1 MPHSESTF
9 YYAKR
14 YTVDT
19 TQEYDLSGVDIFN
32 DDQFNTYVTASGT
45 IGISTDV
52 VSGISTSGIST
63 GQYLKTI
70 TDVIQPG
77 TTVIGI
83 QSDSIVISQESI
95 NVDSITT
102 SIGFGSYPAYSIPE
116 AIQNLQQDNILV
128 YDNLYLEGPIYDKT
142 DYSGKLGEIL
152 LTDGTAVFWRDIS
165 GLGTPLQTIGIW
177 DEGLFQGIVA
187 NLNFIDHND
196 PNNVVKAE
204 ISGISS
210 KFADIKIS
218 DRWALVSNI
227 VPSGDV
233 YRNSK
238 VGINNSNPVY
248 YLDIAGDLR
257 ATQNVVFTG
266 NEQSVSSSS
275 GTLVVTGGVGVGF
288 NLYVG
293 EDLNVTGTADIFDNT
308 TIHASLDVTG
318 DAYVQQQLE
327 VDSYVDVGDYLI
339 VRSTLDST
347 DKDTGSL
354 VVEGG
359 VGIEKNLNV
368 GNNVTIKG
376 IESSVDKDTGALI
389 VEGGVGIEENLNVGN
404 NVTIKGTESS
414 VDKDTGALIVEGG
427 VGIEENLNV
436 GNNVTIKG
444 TESSVDKDTGA
455 LIVEGGVGI
464 EENLNVGNNV
474 TVSGTES
481 SVDKD
486 TGSLVVEG
494 GVGIEENLNVGNNV
508 TIKGTESS
516 VDKDTGSLVV
526 EGGVGIEE
534 NLNVGNDFYLS
545 GNAEIIGTVD
555 VLSGNSSSDKDS
567 GAVVITG
574 GLGVGENINAGG
586 YITAGSV
593 QESTSKDTGSLVV
606 EGGVGIEKSLNV
618 GKDAS
623 ITSTLKVGTAGT
635 VITTTGIGSVGFG
648 TNSPRRDI
656 EFSNK
661 DVFFNKGA
669 IYDSNENVGF
679 RTEKYQV
686 PRNVLTSVNVDTAG
700 NIIPGRFY
708 DAANLIRLNLD
719 FIANETIGFLTS
731 TDYKNPP
738 FVIVNSSGIATDPV
752 NCKDDIKSILKAI
765 TYDITRGGNSQSVG
779 AGLSYYSGNTL
790 IHINTNDPNGYSVKN
805 ATIVAITTASQLA
818 RYVINNVS
826 IPKSYQS
833 IGSSIFQI
841 KDFTI
846 QDDSSVGSNSD
857 LDGCANVASA
867 IAVCAG
873 IVTTIL
879 SNGPSASPPVN
890 SPDGKIVWAPAGADS
905 KNLIYVSKY
914 GNDDNDGRT
923 EGSAKLTIG
932 AAAAIAQPGD
942 TIMVRSGFYIEENPI
957 GLRTDVSVSGQ
968 DLRLVTVCPQY
979 DDDVFYVRRGCL
991 IENLSFSFGKV
1002 PFYAGETV
1010 VPISFKKGA
1019 AVAFPPP
1026 IGIGGARSGYLS
1038 PGPANEGATGRWRS
1052 PYIRNCTNFMSGSIG
1067 MKIDGDH
1074 STVLDPSNL
1083 SNDLKCMVCDSFT
1096 QYNENG
1102 IGVSITNNG
1111 YAQLVSIF
1119 TINSHIGIYV
1129 DSGGSCDLTNSNSSF
1144 GNFGLVAIGLGRTE
1158 FTGKVY
1164 NAPQNFQDPPTRSQN
1179 GVNAGSDKV
1188 TFIDVKD
1195 NLDRFRKP
1203 FDGQALF
1210 FEIDLSKYPDTII
1223 PNKSVP
1229 NILTEPMKEVQEIKV
1244 LNGGSGFSAAA
1255 PPTVLIRDIND
1266 LSQIPKGPQGIIAE
1280 LSPTVDPVTGQIIAI
1295 DVVNSGRNY
1304 LPSQNLEVFI
1314 PDSGNTGV
1322 AATVITRPI
1331 YYTVDSATD
1340 PVSVGVSSVTTV
1352 TFNEFIPYELFGN
1365 EDVSFKRI
1373 SRILTSSHSFE
1384 YIGCGTDINKATPFV
1399 GAIPIKENEVVAL
1412 DGAQIPFTSTDQKG
1426 NFDIGEGF
1434 QINQP
1439 TATIRGRDFSKAIQ
1453 AEVTPLI
1460 LALR

>member
-1 MPHSESTF
+1 MPRTSQTF
-9 YYAKR
+9 YYSRK

-19 TQEYDLSGVDIFN
+19 SKEYDSSAVNIF
-32 DDQFNTYVTASGT
+32 DDAGFSLAVSVGGT
-45 IGISTDV
+45 VGISTTLIV
-52 VSGISTSGIST
+52 GISTSGIT
-63 GQYLKTI
+63 
-70 TDVIQPG
+70 TDHYIREISEIIQPG
-77 TTVIGI
+77 TK
-83 QSDSIVISQESI
+83 VISIQNGSLVINQESLN
-95 NVDSITT
+95 NVSISTT
-102 SIGFGSYPAYSIPE
+102 LGFGTYPAYSIPE
-116 AIQNLQQDNILV
+116 PFANLQQDNILV
-128 YDNLYLEGPIYDKT
+128 NNNLFLQGPIYDKT
-142 DYSGKLGEIL
+142 DYSGVLGEIL
-152 LTDGTAVFWRDIS
+152 LTDGTSVFWRDIS
-165 GLGTPLQTIGIW
+165 GLGTPLQTIGVW
-177 DEGLFQGIVA
+177 DENLFKGIVA
-187 NLNFIDHND
+187 NLNFFDGSD
-196 PNNVVKAE
+196 PNNLVKAE

-210 KFADIKIS
+210 KFANITVS
-218 DRWALVSNI
+218 DRWTLTSSDTASNAVS
-227 VPSGDV
+227 SDV

-238 VGINNSNPVY
+238 VGINNYVPEY
-248 YLDIAGDLR
+248 YLDVSGDLR
-257 ATQNVVFTG
+257 VTDIVRFTSTQ
-266 NEQSVSSSS
+266 QSINFSS
-275 GTLVVTGGVGVGF
+275 GALVVNGGVGIGK
-288 NLYVG
+288 N
-293 EDLNVTGTADIFDNT
+293 LNVGGNLIVVGTADIFDDT
-308 TIHASLDVTG
+308 TIDASLDVTG
-318 DAYVQQQLE
+318 DAYIQLQLE

-339 VRSTLDST
+339 VRSTEDSSGIG
-347 DKDTGSL
+347 TGAL

-359 VGIEKNLNV
+359 VGIKKSLSV
-368 GNNVTIKG
+368 GSSVFISGTY
-376 IESSVDKDTGALI
+376 SSVDKDSGA
-389 VEGGVGIEENLNVGN
+389 
-404 NVTIKGTESS
+404 
-414 VDKDTGALIVEGG
+414 
-427 VGIEENLNV
+427 
-436 GNNVTIKG
+436 
-444 TESSVDKDTGA
+444 
-455 LIVEGGVGI
+455 
-464 EENLNVGNNV
+464 
-474 TVSGTES
+474 
-481 SVDKD
+481 
-486 TGSLVVEG
+486 
-494 GVGIEENLNVGNNV
+494 
-508 TIKGTESS
+508 
-516 VDKDTGSLVV
+516 LVV

-545 GNAEIIGTVD
+545 GDAEIIGTVD
-555 VLSGNSSSDKDS
+555 VLSGNSSNDKDS

-586 YITAGSV
+586 YITVGSV
-593 QESTSKDTGSLVV
+593 QESTSKDTGALIV
-606 EGGVGIEKSLNV
+606 EGGVGIEKNLNV
-618 GKDAS
+618 GKDA
-623 ITSTLKVGTAGT
+623 TVNSTLKVGVAGT
-635 VITTTGIGSVGFG
+635 VITTTAIGSVGFG
-648 TNSPRRDI
+648 TTSPRRDI
-656 EFSNK
+656 EFNNK
-661 DVFFNKGA
+661 DVFFNQGA

-679 RTEKYQV
+679 RSEQYQV
-686 PRNVLTSVNVDTAG
+686 PRNVLTTVGVDTGG
-700 NIIPGRFY
+700 NIIAGRFF
-708 DAANLIRLNLD
+708 DAANLIRINLD
-719 FIANETIGFLTS
+719 FIANESIGFLTS

-738 FVIVNSSGIATDPV
+738 FTVVNSSGIATDPV

-790 IHINTNDPNGYSVKN
+790 VHIGGTDTNGYSVKD

-818 RYVINNVS
+818 RYVINNVDP
-826 IPKSYQS
+826 PKSYQS

-846 QDDSSVGSNSD
+846 QDDLSVGSNSN
-857 LDGCANVASA
+857 LNGCVNVASA

-873 IVTTIL
+873 IVTTIIR
-879 SNGPSASPPVN
+879 NGPSASPN
-890 SPDGKIVWAPAGADS
+890 RTYPDGKIIWAPAGADS

-914 GNDDNDGRT
+914 GNDDNNGRT

-991 IENLSFSFGKV
+991 IENLSFAFGKV

-1026 IGIGGARSGYLS
+1026 IGIGGARSGYLD
-1038 PGPANEGATGRWRS
+1038 PGPANEGPTGRWRS
-1052 PYIRNCTNFMSGSIG
+1052 PYIRNCTNFMGGSIG

-1074 STVLDPSNL
+1074 STTLDPSNL

-1144 GNFGLVAIGLGRTE
+1144 GNFGLVAVGLGRTE
-1158 FTGKVY
+1158 FFGKVY
-1164 NAPQNFQDPPTRSQN
+1164 NSPQNFQDPPTRSQN

-1188 TFIDVKD
+1188 TFFDVKD
-1195 NLDRFRKP
+1195 ELGRYRKP

-1210 FEIDLSKYPDTII
+1210 FEIDLSKYPDTVV

-1229 NILTEPMKEVQEIKV
+1229 NILDQPMKDVQEIKV

-1255 PPTVLIRDIND
+1255 PPTVLIRDADD
-1266 LSQIPKGPQGIIAE
+1266 LSQSPKGPQGIIAE
-1280 LSPTVDPVTGQIIAI
+1280 LSPTVDPVTGSIVAI

-1304 LPSQNLEVFI
+1304 LPTQNLEVFI
-1314 PDSGNTGV
+1314 PDTGNTGV

-1340 PVSVGVSSVTTV
+1340 PVSVGIGSVTTV
-1352 TFNEFIPYELFGN
+1352 TFNQFIPYELFGD

-1399 GAIPIKENEVVAL
+1399 GAVPIKENEVVAL

>member
-1 MPHSESTF
+1 MPHTDTTF
-9 YYAKR
+9 YYARK

-19 TQEYDLSGVDIFN
+19 SKEYDSGAVNIF
-32 DDQFNTYVTASGT
+32 DDAGFSLAVSASG
-45 IGISTDV
+45 IVGISTTLIT
-52 VSGISTSGIST
+52 GISTTGIT
-63 GQYLKTI
+63 TEHYIRTI
-70 TDVIQPG
+70 DEIIQPG
-77 TTVIGI
+77 TKVTSI
-83 QSDSIVISQESI
+83 QSESLIINQESL
-95 NVDSITT
+95 NTVSITT
-102 SIGFGSYPAYSIPE
+102 TLGFGTYPAYSIPE
-116 AIQNLQQDNILV
+116 PFENLQQDNILV
-128 YDNLYLEGPIYDKT
+128 NENLYLQGPIYDKT
-142 DYSGKLGEIL
+142 DYSGTLGEIL

-177 DEGLFQGIVA
+177 DENLFQGIVA
-187 NLNFIDHND
+187 NLNFFDGND
-196 PNNVVKAE
+196 PNNIVRAE

-210 KFADIKIS
+210 RFADIFIS
-218 DRWALVSNI
+218 DRWALTSFDI
-227 VPSGDV
+227 PSGDV

-238 VGINNSNPVY
+238 VGINNNAPEY
-248 YLDIAGDLR
+248 YLDVAGDLR
-257 ATQNVVFTG
+257 VTQSVRFTG
-266 NEQSVSSSS
+266 DEQSNNIAD
-275 GTLVVTGGVGVGF
+275 GTLTVSGGVGIGF
-288 NLYVG
+288 NLNVG
-293 EDLNVTGTADIFDNT
+293 ENLSVTGTADIFDDT
-308 TIHASLDVTG
+308 TIDASLDVTG
-318 DAYVQQQLE
+318 DAYIQLQLE

-339 VRSTLDST
+339 VRSTTDST
-347 DKDTGSL
+347 DKDTGAL
-354 VVEGG
+354 VVKGG
-359 VGIEKNLNV
+359 VGIEKDLNV
-368 GNNVTIKG
+368 GNNVI
-376 IESSVDKDTGALI
+376 IS
-389 VEGGVGIEENLNVGN
+389 
-404 NVTIKGTESS
+404 GTESS
-414 VDKDTGALIVEGG
+414 VDKDTGALV
-427 VGIEENLNV
+427 
-436 GNNVTIKG
+436 
-444 TESSVDKDTGA
+444 VD
-455 LIVEGGVGI
+455 
-464 EENLNVGNNV
+464 
-474 TVSGTES
+474 
-481 SVDKD
+481 
-486 TGSLVVEG
+486 
-494 GVGIEENLNVGNNV
+494 
-508 TIKGTESS
+508 
-516 VDKDTGSLVV
+516 
-526 EGGVGIEE
+526 GGVGIEE

-545 GNAEIIGTVD
+545 GDAEIIGTVD

-567 GAVVITG
+567 GAVVMTG

-586 YITAGSV
+586 YITVGSIR
-593 QESTSKDTGSLVV
+593 ESTSKDTGALIV
-606 EGGVGIEKSLNV
+606 EGGVGIEKNLNV
-618 GKDAS
+618 GKDTS
-623 ITSTLKVGTAGT
+623 INSTLKVGVAGT

-648 TNSPRRDI
+648 TDSPIRDV
-656 EFSNK
+656 EFNNK
-661 DVFFNKGA
+661 DVFFNQGA

-679 RTEKYQV
+679 RSEQYQV
-686 PRNVLTSVNVDTAG
+686 PRNVLTTVGVDTTG
-700 NIIPGRFY
+700 NIIPGRFF

-719 FIANETIGFLTS
+719 FIANEAIGFLTS

-738 FVIVNSSGIATDPV
+738 FTIVNSSGIATDPV

-779 AGLSYYSGNTL
+779 AGLSYYSENTL
-790 IHINTNDPNGYSVKN
+790 LHITGNDTNGYSVKD

-818 RYVINNVS
+818 RYVINNVDS
-826 IPKSYQS
+826 PKSYQS

-873 IVTTIL
+873 IVTTIIG
-879 SNGPSASPPVN
+879 SGPSAVPN
-890 SPDGKIVWAPAGADS
+890 RTYPDGKIVWAPAGADS

-914 GNDDNDGRT
+914 GNDDNNGRT
-923 EGSAKLTIG
+923 EGAAKLTIG

-968 DLRLVTVCPQY
+968 DLRLVTICPQY

-991 IENLSFSFGKV
+991 IENLSFSFGKL
-1002 PFYAGETV
+1002 PFYAGEV
-1010 VPISFKKGA
+1010 VTPIVFTKGA

-1026 IGIGGARSGYLS
+1026 IGIGGARSGYLD
-1038 PGPANEGATGRWRS
+1038 PGPANEGPTGRWRS

-1074 STVLDPSNL
+1074 STTLDPSNL

-1144 GNFGLVAIGLGRTE
+1144 GNFGLVAVGLGRTE
-1158 FTGKVY
+1158 FSGKVY
-1164 NAPQNFQDPPTRSQN
+1164 NSPQNFQDPPTRSQN

-1188 TFIDVKD
+1188 TFFDVKD
-1195 NLDRFRKP
+1195 ELGRYRKP
-1203 FDGQALF
+1203 FDGQAIF

-1229 NILTEPMKEVQEIKV
+1229 NILNEPMKDVQEIKV

-1255 PPTVLIRDIND
+1255 PPTVLIRDADD
-1266 LSQIPKGPQGIIAE
+1266 LSQSPKGPQGIIAE
-1280 LSPTVDPVTGQIIAI
+1280 LSPTVDPVTGSIIAI

-1314 PDSGNTGV
+1314 PDTGNTGV

-1340 PVSVGVSSVTTV
+1340 PVSVGIGSVTTV
-1352 TFNEFIPYELFGN
+1352 TFNQFIPYELFGD

-1399 GAIPIKENEVVAL
+1399 GAVPIKENEVVAL

-1439 TATIRGRDFSKAIQ
+1439 SATIRGRDFSKAIQ